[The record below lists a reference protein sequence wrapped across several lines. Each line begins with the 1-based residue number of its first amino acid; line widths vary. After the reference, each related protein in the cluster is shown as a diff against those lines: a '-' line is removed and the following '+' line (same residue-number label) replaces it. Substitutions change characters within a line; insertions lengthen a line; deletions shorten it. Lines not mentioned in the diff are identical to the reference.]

1 MLAECHGPPRESER
15 GGRRRWVVA
24 ECHGT
29 PPCNCERE
37 GVVSGGRTCGA
48 RPTRL
53 RARGDVGGV
62 AGVAWSRQHAAP
74 VEGDKHAALDEGA
87 DREGEGHEALVLER
101 ITGNLWK
108 SFTSRTKR
116 GVAGLRGASGQGKS
130 TKKNPKSTTSCDM
143 FNSKAASTCQRVN
156 KCQCSTCPQPS
167 AYSFLAQTSTH
178 PLLLQAKLL
187 VAAHVL
193 WLGKTRRTPVSAQL
207 PHRAQC

>member
-1 MLAECHGPPRESER
+1 MAKCHGPPRESER
-15 GGRRRWVVA
+15 GGRRRRVVA

-37 GVVSGGRTCGA
+37 AVVSGGRTCGA

-62 AGVAWSRQHAAP
+62 AGVAWSRRHAAP

-87 DREGEGHEALVLER
+87 DREGDGHEALVLER

-116 GVAGLRGASGQGKS
+116 VSLGCGGHQDREKAPKKIPSQQHHVTCSTRTPRRRVNASIAS
-130 TKKNPKSTTSCDM
+130 M
-143 FNSKAASTCQRVN
+143 FNS
-156 KCQCSTCPQPS
+156 STCPQPS
-167 AYSFLAQTSTH
+167 LSPQPTVF
-178 PLLLQAKLL
+178 
-187 VAAHVL
+187 
-193 WLGKTRRTPVSAQL
+193 
-207 PHRAQC
+207 